1 MGISAALDE
10 NFQRVAPGVDSAPK
24 PALLAA
30 DGDDHLVHVPF
41 VGRVGAIP
49 PDHASKLGPVSQ
61 APHSDRLMADA
72 EPALS
77 QNIRDVA
84 QAESKTMV
92 QPDCVAD
99 DAAGEAMPFQA
110 GRIR

>member
-1 MGISAALDE
+1 
-10 NFQRVAPGVDSAPK
+10 
-24 PALLAA
+24 
-30 DGDDHLVHVPF
+30 
-41 VGRVGAIP
+41 
-49 PDHASKLGPVSQ
+49 
-61 APHSDRLMADA
+61 MADA
-72 EPALS
+72 DPALS